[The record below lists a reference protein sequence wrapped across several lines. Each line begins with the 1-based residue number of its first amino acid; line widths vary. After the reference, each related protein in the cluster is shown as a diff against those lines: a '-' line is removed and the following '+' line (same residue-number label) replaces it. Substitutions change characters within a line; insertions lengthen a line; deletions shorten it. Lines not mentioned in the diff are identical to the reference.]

1 MASFLDTFS
10 AAVMPAMD
18 SCTCRVWVAMT
29 THNPYKM
36 LLLIFYLITA
46 HQLLRWWWH
55 DNHLAWSKTSR
66 AIPTKSVQWSSND
79 VNIIIQCNCL
89 RGQLTTWT
97 PAASHQDTWS
107 CGTQLC
113 VTTAT
118 TRSLFSTPH
127 NSEATDSVLRQFLSN
142 LALPY
147 KFEGNQLNSSRD
159 MCSW

>member
-10 AAVMPAMD
+10 EAMMPAMD

-36 LLLIFYLITA
+36 SFLIFYNLITA

-55 DNHLAWSKTSR
+55 DNHLAWSKTGR
-66 AIPTKSVQWSSND
+66 AIPTNVCTVKQQWCKHYNT
-79 VNIIIQCNCL
+79 QCNCL

-97 PAASHQDTWS
+97 PAASHQDTSS

-142 LALPY
+142 LALTLQIWR
-147 KFEGNQLNSSRD
+147 KSAQ
-159 MCSW
+159 